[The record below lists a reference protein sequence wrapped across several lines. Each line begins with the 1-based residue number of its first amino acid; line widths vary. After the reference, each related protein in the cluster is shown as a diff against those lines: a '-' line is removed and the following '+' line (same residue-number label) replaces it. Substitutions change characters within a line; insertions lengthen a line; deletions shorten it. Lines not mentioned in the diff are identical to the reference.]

1 MRTWILRIH
10 LYGGLLC
17 SAYLIIFGFSSLHF
31 NHRFGFA
38 KPRESRVTWEAAL
51 PLQPVGD
58 NLKAAES
65 VRDALGLMGW
75 PLPWTMN
82 RDPQGNLR
90 FDLER
95 PGKGYTIQVL
105 VKENRVKVEERRK
118 GFWPV
123 VNSLH
128 ALMSV
133 PNAPFAGMWGWFT
146 ELCTWV
152 VLFAA
157 ASGVYLWAGS
167 RRERRAGAWMLSGA
181 TAAAFTLIL
190 YVVLR
195 G

>member
-1 MRTWILRIH
+1 
-10 LYGGLLC
+10 LLC

-31 NHRFGFA
+31 NHPFAFA
-38 KPRESRVTWEAAL
+38 KPGEAKVTWEQTL
-51 PLQPVGD
+51 PLELAQD
-58 NLKAAES
+58 NPKAAES

-75 PLPWTMN
+75 MPRQRMR
-82 RDPQGNLR
+82 RDDAGNLQ

-95 PGKGYTIQVL
+95 PGKSYTIHAL
-105 VKENRVKVEERRK
+105 VKEGRVKVEERRR

-128 ALMSV
+128 ALMAV
-133 PNAPFAGMWGWFT
+133 PNSKLAGLWGWYT

-152 VLFAA
+152 VLFGAV
-157 ASGVYLWAGS
+157 SGVYLWAS
-167 RRERRAGAWMLSGA
+167 SARERRAGLWTLGAA
-181 TAAAFTLIL
+181 TAASLGLIV

>member
-1 MRTWILRIH
+1 MRFWILKIH

-17 SAYLIIFGFSSLHF
+17 SAYLIIFGFTSLHF
-31 NHRFGFA
+31 NHQFQFA
-38 KPRESRVTWEAAL
+38 KPVESKVTWQRALTL
-51 PLQPVGD
+51 PLAED

-65 VRDALGLMGW
+65 VRDELGLMGW

-82 RDPQGNLR
+82 RDSQGDLR
-90 FDLER
+90 FNLER
-95 PGKGYTIQVL
+95 PGKSYTIQVL
-105 VKENRVKVEERRK
+105 VKENRVEVEETQK

-123 VNSLH
+123 LNSLH

-133 PNAPFAGMWGWFT
+133 PNAPFARMWGWFT

-157 ASGVYLWAGS
+157 ASGVYLWACS
-167 RRERRAGAWMLSGA
+167 RRERWVGVSIFVGA
-181 TAAAFTLIL
+181 TTAALALIL
-190 YVVLR
+190 YVVVR